1 MTRVYTRAA
10 GPLARLV
17 ALRQAAV
24 LALSAVLVLAL
35 SPLNTDALAQGRRTG
50 TVRGSVTDAQGLVM
64 PGVAVNLSS
73 DAMQGSRTTFTDR
86 NGNYEALGLPP
97 GEYDIVF
104 ELDGFADVENMANVP
119 LGGAIEVNGSMTP
132 GGVTETVQ
140 VVAVV
145 PSPIA
150 TTETAS
156 NVDADEI
163 GALPVGRT
171 PFRIAELQPGLTNNT
186 PNNGQVAING
196 AFAYDNIYLVDGVDI
211 NDNLFGTANNL
222 FIEDAIEETQV
233 LTSGISAEY
242 GRFSGG
248 VINAITKSGG
258 NTFSGSFR
266 SNLYKPEWTK
276 RTPFEVQNDNERT
289 GDLAD
294 NTTYETTV
302 GGPIVEDRL
311 WFFYANRV
319 QREDREDTLN
329 ETGLPFN
336 STLKNDRNQIKLTG
350 TIAAGHTLQGAYMR
364 NATSTD
370 RTTFGFTIDP
380 AGIIA
385 PTFPND
391 LFVTTY
397 RGAITNNVFAE
408 VQYSQR
414 ESGFRNLGGTSTNI
428 VDSPFITLTQSLGHF
443 NAPYFDATDPEDR
456 KNQQI
461 SASVTYYAATPAA
474 GTHSIKAGF
483 ERFTS
488 TRVGGNSQ
496 SSTSYVFDADYA
508 TASDGSPLV
517 NASGQLI
524 PVFVPGATLI
534 ENWRPERGA
543 QIDINTNSYYVNDDW
558 TINNHLS
565 ANLGLRGELVD
576 SNATGGITTV
586 DTSALVPRL
595 GLAYDPIGNGQF
607 TLQTTYS
614 HYSGKYSESQFAQN
628 TNVGNPNL
636 LLGVYTGPAGQ
647 GRDFAPGFDLDN
659 YFTVLG
665 IFATRNVFNDP
676 NLKSPLTKEFTVS
689 GGSTLG
695 TGGHIKATFIKRQTS
710 GLVED
715 FITLAGGSTAI
726 IEEGQNFGTF
736 QNQTLINTDDLERK
750 YDAMQFDGRYQMTG
764 NFVVDGSYTVQ
775 INNEGNFEGEGTN
788 MPGSSS
794 DAFNWPEITPANRYF
809 PLGRLDDFQ
818 RHKARVWGI
827 YNLGLGGAGSVDIG
841 GIWRYNSGLT
851 YSLRSSRIPPTATQ
865 GQIINDLGYASGP
878 SSRTIY
884 YSQGRGSE
892 SFEGYGLFDLSV
904 QYQIPVWQSLRPW
917 FKAEVFNLFNN
928 DKQIFGNT
936 TVLADGTGPVDALGI
951 PTTFVEG
958 SRFGEAT
965 SVDHYPQYIP
975 GLDGGRTF
983 RMALGFRF

>member
-1 MTRVYTRAA
+1 M
-10 GPLARLV
+10 
-17 ALRQAAV
+17 
-24 LALSAVLVLAL
+24 
-35 SPLNTDALAQGRRTG
+35 
-50 TVRGSVTDAQGLVM
+50 
-64 PGVAVNLSS
+64 
-73 DAMQGSRTTFTDR
+73 
-86 NGNYEALGLPP
+86 
-97 GEYDIVF
+97 
-104 ELDGFADVENMANVP
+104 
-119 LGGAIEVNGSMTP
+119 
-132 GGVTETVQ
+132 
-140 VVAVV
+140 
-145 PSPIA
+145 
-150 TTETAS
+150 
-156 NVDADEI
+156 
-163 GALPVGRT
+163 
-171 PFRIAELQPGLTNNT
+171 
-186 PNNGQVAING
+186 
-196 AFAYDNIYLVDGVDI
+196 
-211 NDNLFGTANNL
+211 
-222 FIEDAIEETQV
+222 
-233 LTSGISAEY
+233 
-242 GRFSGG
+242 
-248 VINAITKSGG
+248 
-258 NTFSGSFR
+258 
-266 SNLYKPEWTK
+266 
-276 RTPFEVQNDNERT
+276 
-289 GDLAD
+289 
-294 NTTYETTV
+294 
-302 GGPIVEDRL
+302 
-311 WFFYANRV
+311 
-319 QREDREDTLN
+319 
-329 ETGLPFN
+329 
-336 STLKNDRNQIKLTG
+336 
-350 TIAAGHTLQGAYMR
+350 
-364 NATSTD
+364 
-370 RTTFGFTIDP
+370 
-380 AGIIA
+380 
-385 PTFPND
+385 
-391 LFVTTY
+391 
-397 RGAITNNVFAE
+397 
-408 VQYSQR
+408 
-414 ESGFRNLGGTSTNI
+414 GFRNLGGTSTNI

-576 SNATGGITTV
+576 GNATGGITTV